1 MELEQKGW
9 LMKVILSIKP
19 EYAEAILNGD
29 KVFEYRKHIFK
40 QKVKTVVIYES
51 SPVCRLVGE
60 FEIDEILV
68 DTPSIIWR
76 KTNKYS
82 GVDKTFFG
90 MYFSE
95 KPVAYAIK
103 VAKVTRYDEPKLIQ
117 SLAHRLVHHN
127 HLCILKSRYEKREYI

>member
-1 MELEQKGW
+1 MELEQKEW

-19 EYAEAILNGD
+19 KYAEAILNGD

-40 QKVKTVVIYES
+40 QEVKTVVIYET

-60 FEIDEILV
+60 FEIEEILV

-76 KTNKYS
+76 KTNKHS
-82 GVDKTFFG
+82 GIDKTLFD

-95 KPVAYAIK
+95 KSVAYAIK

-117 SLAHRLVHHN
+117 SLTHS
-127 HLCILKSRYEKREYI
+127 SRPPQSFMYIKEQI